1 MITDHV
7 TLITGFGVGF
17 PLNSTD
23 LISVFCKVDNME
35 KAAEDA
41 ADAVKAYKAQRN
53 RQV

>member
-1 MITDHV
+1 MISDHV

-23 LISVFCKVDNME
+23 LISVFGKVDKME
-35 KAAEDA
+35 EAAEDA
-41 ADAVKAYKAQRN
+41 ADAVKAYKALKN